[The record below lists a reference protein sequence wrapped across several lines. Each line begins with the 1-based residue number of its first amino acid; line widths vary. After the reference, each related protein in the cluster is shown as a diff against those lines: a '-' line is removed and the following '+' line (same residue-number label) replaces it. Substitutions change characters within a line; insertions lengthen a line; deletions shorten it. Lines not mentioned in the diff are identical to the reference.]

1 MKIRLAISGAG
12 SIANTHVLAIQ
23 NSGRAEVVAVVN
35 HVSKTAEEF
44 AWAHGVNCIYGTVEE
59 LLTKGKI
66 DGLVVAVPNSL
77 HAPQAIT
84 ALQAGI
90 PVLVEKPM
98 AINAREAETMVE
110 ASEKNK
116 AMLMVGHCWR
126 FDDEVNWLR
135 EQVKKGILGKINR
148 STGYG
153 VHMNWGPV
161 GWFINKKLAGGGA
174 LVDMGIHALDTT
186 RYILGDPEPV
196 SVYART
202 GTHYMKGDVEDTAI
216 LMVNWDNGVVSYI
229 ESGWWQPHMDGP
241 EAATRVF
248 GKKGYGSVFPTQL
261 EILNRVTAEVEVTDP
276 GYNKKRKEHFTQEM
290 YDRQMFEF
298 IRAIE
303 THKAGKPGGLEGL
316 MNMKVLDAAYQS
328 AQTGKSV
335 NIKS

>member
-1 MKIRLAISGAG
+1 MKIRLAISGVG
-12 SIANTHVLAIQ
+12 NIANTHVIAVQ

-44 AWAHGVNCIYGTVEE
+44 AWAHGVNCIYGTIDD
-59 LLTKGKI
+59 LLKVGNI
-66 DGLVVAVPNSL
+66 DGLVIAVPNSL

-84 ALQAGI
+84 ALAAEI

-98 AINAREAETMVE
+98 AMNAREAEKMVD
-110 ASEKNK
+110 ASEKYK

-126 FDDEVNWLR
+126 FDEEVNWLK
-135 EQVKKGILGKINR
+135 EQVKSGKLGKINR
-148 STGYG
+148 TTGYG
-153 VHMNWGPV
+153 VHMNWGPS

-174 LVDMGIHALDTT
+174 LIDMGVHALDTA
-186 RYILGDPEPV
+186 RYILGDPVPV

-202 GTHYMKGDVEDTAI
+202 GMHYIKGDVEDTAI
-216 LMVNWDNGVVSYI
+216 LMVNWDNDVVSYI

-241 EAATRVF
+241 EAATRVY

-261 EILNRVTAEVEVTDP
+261 EILNKETVEVDVTDP
-276 GYNKKRKEHFTQEM
+276 GYNNKHKEHFTQEM

-303 THKAGKPGGLEGL
+303 TNKAGKPGGLEGL

-328 AQTGKSV
+328 AKTGKSV
-335 NIKS
+335 DIKL